1 MRSADEKIVLT
12 SPTRSL
18 KTLAWLAR
26 IALGLTVAAWL
37 LFGAS
42 WVALHG
48 VIVPRIA
55 QWQPHIERLASQ
67 RLGVEVRIG
76 QIVLD
81 GSTAVP
87 SFTLTDV
94 RLFDAQQRPALH
106 LPKVQAALSVSS
118 IWRLGFEQLVI
129 DSPVLDV
136 RRTADGQW
144 QLGGLNLDWNDPTST
159 GSDTLDWV
167 LGQREL
173 AVLNGT
179 LRYTDESRPL
189 AEPLVLNQIQWVN
202 RFHNH
207 ALQMRLDAQLP
218 LGWGD
223 RVTVQGAFK
232 LPFWVRRAGEW
243 QAWKGEWFAL
253 APQIDLQRLSAYAD
267 TTSILGLHVQQGAG
281 GARAWADML
290 DGQLRNVTLD
300 MAMRTAAIQWPG
312 QAAPMSL
319 NALSG
324 RLHLDRNNNMI
335 SVATEA
341 LAFTTREGVVWPG
354 GNFRYSQKLD
364 AQQSLERMRFESND
378 LDVLALF
385 QLARHMPLP
394 AAWLEEL
401 NQAAPAGR
409 IEQLDVSWALGEGG
423 NASLRLSQASAN
435 TRQWFSEPRMTFDQ
449 VQGRMQWSTHDGLR
463 FEVTDLA
470 VQNADVQAQVSFL
483 WRQDAGAETHPG
495 HLRLNAHI
503 ARAQANRV
511 HRYLPK
517 TLGPNVLRYL
527 QTSLQAGEAV
537 DGKFLVE
544 GDLAH
549 FPFGAHPGQFEVTA
563 QLRNVRFD
571 YAPAHVLPPRSVGWP
586 GLLVTEGQLVIGPKD
601 IEIRNAK
608 AHVASLPELQL
619 PLTQAKIT
627 NYSNNNP
634 VVHVQGPVQGPAS
647 DLLRFIQQSSLNAL
661 LDQALTSTTAS
672 GPLTGEVDLRIPL
685 NNVKATSVKG
695 QVVFNNNTLRLRPD
709 IPTLSQTQGTLAF
722 DDQGFRIQ
730 QAQAQVLGG
739 ASSISAALQGAGA
752 QRSLTVQAQGQVS
765 ASGLAQDPALAS
777 FAPLARQLEGQSD
790 YTLRWTQQGM
800 ATRFSIESRL
810 QGMASRLP
818 APFEKTAAQVLPL
831 RVEMT
836 PLSNARGAR
845 DEVTVLLGNPNTP
858 WLAARYLREARQG
871 QMRVMRGAV
880 GINTRTPGLPA
891 TGVLADIRINSLQTQ
906 TWLSLLD
913 ATPADGASPWA
924 PTSIALQAG
933 LVDAGGNALNQV
945 QLRANRVRN
954 QWDVQVQSQEMLG
967 RINWTPGTD
976 RLPGRVQA
984 RLSRLYLKSGAGDEV
999 GNLIRQDPDNVPAVD
1014 VVADDFRL
1022 DGRALGKL
1030 EMEAVN
1036 RLVVQGQGPRGHE
1049 WRLQNLKL
1057 TTPEARLQASGNW
1070 APSQQDPTRRRTAM
1084 RVVLDIDDAG
1094 LLLAR
1099 FGMPG
1104 VIRNGQGK
1112 LEGTLGWVGSPLNF
1126 NKTTLAGELELHIN
1140 RGQFLRAEPGVA
1152 RLIGVLNLQSL
1163 PRRLTLDFRDV
1174 FSEGFAFDFV
1184 RGNVQVS
1191 QGMARTNNLQMK
1203 GVTAAVLIEGQA
1215 DILRETQ
1222 DLTAVIIPD
1231 LSTGTA
1237 TLVTTLINPIT
1248 GISAFLGQFLLRQ
1261 PLQEAATRQFQ
1272 VTGTWA
1278 DPKVTSVNRR
1288 NLSQNGGPNPNSP
1301 SMTPP

>member
-1 MRSADEKIVLT
+1 MLT
-12 SPTRSL
+12 SPTHSL

-26 IALGLTVAAWL
+26 IALGLVVAAWL

-42 WVALHG
+42 WVALHW

-55 QWQPHIERLASQ
+55 QWQPDIERLASQ

-94 RLFDAQQRPALH
+94 RLLDAQERPALH
-106 LPKVQAALSVSS
+106 LPKVHAALSVSS

-136 RRTADGQW
+136 RRTANGQW
-144 QLGGLNLDWNDPTST
+144 QLGGLNLDLNDPTIT
-159 GSDTLDWV
+159 KTAALDWV

-179 LRYTDESRPL
+179 LRYTDETKPE
-189 AEPLVLNQIQWVN
+189 APPLVLSNIRWVN
-202 RFHNH
+202 RFYKQSLH
-207 ALQMRLDAQLP
+207 MRLDAQLP
-218 LGWGD
+218 EGWGD
-223 RVTVQGAFK
+223 QVSVQGAFK
-232 LPFWVRRAGEW
+232 LPIWVRGAGNWQEW
-243 QAWKGEWFAL
+243 EGEWFTL
-253 APQIDLQRLSAYAD
+253 APQVDLKRLSVYAD
-267 TTSILGLHVQQGAG
+267 TTSVLGLHLLEGAG
-281 GARAWADML
+281 GARAWADMR
-290 DGQLRNVTLD
+290 DGQLRNITLD
-300 MAMRTAAIQWPG
+300 MGLRAAAIQWPG

-319 NALSG
+319 RALSG
-324 RLHLDRNNNMI
+324 RLHLDRSAQVI

-364 AQQSLERMRFESND
+364 ANNTLERMRFESNA

-394 AAWLEEL
+394 AAWLTEL
-401 NQAAPAGR
+401 NQAAPSGR
-409 IEQLDVSWALGEGG
+409 IEQLDVSWARDQGG
-423 NASLRLSQASAN
+423 DATLRLSQASAN
-435 TRQWFSEPRMTFDQ
+435 TRQWFNEPRLTFDD
-449 VQGRMQWSTHDGLR
+449 VHGRLQWSTHDGLR
-463 FEVTDLA
+463 LEVNDLH
-470 VQNADVQAQVSFL
+470 VSNADVQAQVSFL
-483 WRQDAGAETHPG
+483 WRQHAGDDTHPG
-495 HLRLNAHI
+495 HLRLNAQI

-511 HRYLPK
+511 HRYLPN
-517 TLGPNVLRYL
+517 TIGPNVLRYL
-527 QTSLQAGEAV
+527 QTSLKSGEAL
-537 DGKFLVE
+537 DGRFVVE

-549 FPFGAHPGQFEVTA
+549 FPFDEHPGQFEVTA
-563 QLRNVRFD
+563 QLRNVLFD
-571 YAPAHVLPPRSVGWP
+571 YAPAYVLAPRSAGWP
-586 GLLVTEGQLVIGPKD
+586 GLMVSEGQLLMGPKD

-619 PLTQAKIT
+619 PLTQATIADYGDDK
-627 NYSNNNP
+627 P
-634 VVHVQGPVQGPAS
+634 VVRVQGPVQGPAS
-647 DLLRFIQQSSLNAL
+647 DILRFIQQSALGAL
-661 LDQALTSTTAS
+661 LDQALSSSTAS
-672 GPLTGEVDLRIPL
+672 GPLTGELGLNIPL
-685 NNVKATSVKG
+685 NNVDATTVKG
-695 QVVFNNNTLRLRPD
+695 KVVFNNNRLSIRPD
-709 IPTLSQTQGTLAF
+709 IPTLAQTQGTLEF
-722 DDQGFRIQ
+722 DEQGFRVQ
-730 QAQAQVLGG
+730 QAKAQVLGG
-739 ASSISAALQGAGA
+739 AATINAALQGAGA
-752 QRSLTVQAQGQVS
+752 KRSLTVQAQGQFT
-765 ASGLAQDPALAS
+765 AAGMTQDPALSA
-777 FAPLARQLEGQSD
+777 FAPLARQLDGQSD
-790 YTLRWTQQGM
+790 YTLRWTQQGT
-800 ATRFSIESRL
+800 ATRFLIESRL
-810 QGMASRLP
+810 QGLASRLP

-831 RVEMT
+831 RVEIT
-836 PLSNARGAR
+836 PLNNTRAAR
-845 DEVTVLLGNPNTP
+845 DEVVVQLGNPNTP
-858 WLAARYLREARQG
+858 WLAARYLREERQG
-871 QMRVMRGAV
+871 QMQVMRGAV

-891 TGVLADIRINSLQTQ
+891 TGVLADIQLNTLQTDV
-906 TWLSLLD
+906 WSSLLD
-913 ATPADGASPWA
+913 AAPAGGNSPWA
-924 PTSIALQAG
+924 PTSLALQARQIQASG
-933 LVDAGGNALNQV
+933 HTFNQV
-945 QLRANRVRN
+945 QMRANRVRT
-954 QWDVQVQSQEMLG
+954 QWDVQVQSQEVLG

-984 RLSRLYLKSGAGDEV
+984 RLTKLHLQAGAGDEIR
-999 GNLIRQDPDNVPAVD
+999 NLIRQDPINVPAID

-1022 DGRALGKL
+1022 DGRGLGKL

-1036 RLVVQGQGPRGHE
+1036 RLVAQGQRASGHE
-1049 WRLQNLKL
+1049 WRLQSLKL
-1057 TTPEARLQASGNW
+1057 TTPEARLKASGNW
-1070 APSQQDPTRRRTAM
+1070 APSQQDPTRRRTALS
-1084 RVVLDIDDAG
+1084 VVLEIDDAG
-1094 LLLAR
+1094 LLLTR

-1104 VIRNGQGK
+1104 VVRNGHGK

-1126 NKTTLAGELELHIN
+1126 NKTTLAGELGLEIN

-1184 RGNVQVS
+1184 RGNVQVA
-1191 QGMARTNNLQMK
+1191 QGVARTNNLQMK

-1261 PLQEAATRQFQ
+1261 PLQEAATRQFH

-1278 DPKVTSVNRR
+1278 DPKVTPVNRR
-1288 NLSQNGGPNPNSP
+1288 NLPQNGGPNTNSP
-1301 SMTPP
+1301 SMSPP

>member
-1 MRSADEKIVLT
+1 MRSADEKTVLT
-12 SPTRSL
+12 SSTRSL

-67 RLGVEVRIG
+67 RLGVDVRIG
-76 QIVLD
+76 QIELD

-106 LPKVQAALSVSS
+106 LPKVQAAMSVSS

-129 DSPVLDV
+129 DGPVLDV
-136 RRTADGQW
+136 RRTANGQW
-144 QLGGLNLDWNDPTST
+144 QLGGLNLQLNNPNQSGGGIDWILEQP
-159 GSDTLDWV
+159 
-167 LGQREL
+167 EL
-173 AVLNGT
+173 AILNGT
-179 LRYTDESRPL
+179 LRYVDESRPM
-189 AEPLVLNQIQWVN
+189 AEPLVLNNIQWVN
-202 RFHNH
+202 RFHGQS
-207 ALQMRLDAQLP
+207 LQMRLDAQLP
-218 LGWGD
+218 PGWGKD
-223 RVTVQGAFK
+223 ISLQGDFQ
-232 LPFWVRRAGEW
+232 LPFWIRRAGDW
-243 QAWKGEWFAL
+243 QTWKGAWFAL

-281 GARAWADML
+281 GVRAWADML

-300 MAMRTAAIQWPG
+300 MAMRTAAVQWPG
-312 QAAPMSL
+312 QTTPMSL
-319 NALSG
+319 DMLSG
-324 RLHLDRNNNMI
+324 RMYLDRSGRVIN
-335 SVATEA
+335 VATES
-341 LAFTTREGVVWPG
+341 LSFTTREGVVWPG

-364 AQQSLERMRFESND
+364 DQQNLERMRFESTD
-378 LDVLALF
+378 LDIEALS
-385 QLARHMPLP
+385 QLARHLPLP
-394 AAWLEEL
+394 ATWLEEIA
-401 NQAAPAGR
+401 QAAPKGR
-409 IEQLDVSWALGEGG
+409 LEQLDVSWARDEGG
-423 NASLRLSQASAN
+423 NATLRLHQASAN
-435 TRQWFSEPRMTFDQ
+435 TRQWFTEPTMAFDQ
-449 VQGRMQWSTHDGLR
+449 VQGRMQWSTQGGLR
-463 FEVTDLA
+463 VEVTDLA
-470 VQNADVQAQVSFL
+470 VQNADVQAQVSLL
-483 WRQDAGAETHPG
+483 WRQDSGAETHPG

-517 TLGPNVLRYL
+517 TVGPHVLRYL
-527 QTSLQAGEAV
+527 QSSLQAGEAV

-549 FPFGAHPGQFEVTA
+549 FPFDTHPGQFEVTA
-563 QLRNVRFD
+563 QLRNVQFD

-586 GLLVTEGQLVIGPKD
+586 GLLVNEGQLVIGPKD
-601 IEIRNAK
+601 IDIRNAK

-619 PLTQAKIT
+619 PGVQASIT
-627 NYSNNNP
+627 DYRKGNP
-634 VVHVQGPVQGPAS
+634 VVHVQGPVQGPSA
-647 DLLRFIQQSSLNAL
+647 DLLRFIQQSSLNNL
-661 LDQALTSTTAS
+661 LNQSLNAASAS
-672 GPLTGEVDLRIPL
+672 GPITGDLSLSIPIK
-685 NNVKATSVKG
+685 NVMSTTVNGK
-695 QVVFNNNTLRLRPD
+695 VVFNNSTLRLRPD
-709 IPTLSQTQGTLAF
+709 IPTLSQIQGVLTF
-722 DDQGFRIQ
+722 NDQGFRIQ
-730 QAQAQVLGG
+730 QARAQVLGG
-739 ASSISAALQGAGA
+739 ASTIHATLQGAGP

-765 ASGLAQDPALAS
+765 ATGLAQDPALTA
-777 FAPLARQLEGQSD
+777 FAPVAQQLDGQSE
-790 YTLRWTQQGM
+790 YALRWTQQGA
-800 ATRFSIESRL
+800 ATRFLLESRL

-818 APFEKTAAQVLPL
+818 APFEKTAGQSLPL
-831 RVEMT
+831 RFEIS
-836 PLSNARGAR
+836 PLANSRAVR
-845 DEVTVLLGNPNTP
+845 DEVTLLLGNASAP
-858 WLAARYLREARQG
+858 WLTARYLREVRQG
-871 QMRVMRGAV
+871 QMQVLRGAV
-880 GINTRTPGLPA
+880 GINSRAPGLPA
-891 TGVLADIRINSLQTQ
+891 TGVLADLRIDKLETGSWVRLF
-906 TWLSLLD
+906 
-913 ATPADGASPWA
+913 DGERSGLNSPWA
-924 PTSIALQAG
+924 PNAISFQAE
-933 LVDAGGNALNQV
+933 LVDTGTQPLNQV
-945 QLRANRVRN
+945 QIRATRTRS
-954 QWDVQVQSQEMLG
+954 QWDAQLLSTEVQG

-984 RLSRLYLKSGAGDEV
+984 RLSRLHLQSGTGDEI
-999 GNLIRQDPDNVPAVD
+999 GNLIRQDPVNVPAVD

-1022 DGRALGKL
+1022 DGRALGTL

-1036 RLVVQGQGPRGHE
+1036 RLVVQGQGPRSHE

-1070 APSQQDPTRRRTAM
+1070 APSQQDPNRRRTAM
-1084 RVVLDIDDAG
+1084 SVVLEIDDAG
-1094 LLLAR
+1094 LLLTR

-1112 LEGTLGWVGSPLNF
+1112 LEGNLGWVGSPLNF
-1126 NKTTLAGELELHIN
+1126 NKTTLAGELSLQIN

-1191 QGMARTNNLQMK
+1191 QGIARTNNLQMK

-1222 DLTAVIIPD
+1222 DLTTVIIPN

-1237 TLVTTLINPIT
+1237 TLVTTLINPVT

-1278 DPKVTSVNRR
+1278 EPKVTPVNRR
-1288 NLSQNGGPNPNSP
+1288 NLSQNEGSNPNAP
-1301 SMTPP
+1301 SMSPP